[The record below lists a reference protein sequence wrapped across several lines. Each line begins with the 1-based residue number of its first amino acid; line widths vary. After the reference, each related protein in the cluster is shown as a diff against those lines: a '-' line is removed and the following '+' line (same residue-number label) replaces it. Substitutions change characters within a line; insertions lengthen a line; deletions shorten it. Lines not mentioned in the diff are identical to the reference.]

1 MALKSQEQVLKLIQ
15 EKERIE
21 KEIQNHGVV
30 LKNVNFEIFIFKKE
44 TIWVNNAFN

>member
-1 MALKSQEQVLKLIQ
+1 MISQKTQEQVLKLIQ

-30 LKNVNFEIFIFKKE
+30 LKNVNFS
-44 TIWVNNAFN
+44 V